1 MATLQD
7 NDIWYVRLPD
17 GRILRSRN
25 TVSLRYH
32 VRRGRIPPTS
42 RVRRS
47 ATAAWQALHE
57 VDELAEAAAVAV
69 APSHKHKGHLN
80 PLGRMRSRTAIQ
92 EARLLGVRGLVREL
106 LDALDS
112 SLNRAKMGMACLL
125 GMLGGIGWTTWNLL
139 NETLKEQPQWW
150 NVAASAWAVL
160 LLLAACLGIS
170 AITKY
175 TAIEL
180 SKMRQPRPKDLW
192 PSVAG
197 QAVRLAAA
205 LLLVV
210 GGGVL
215 MIWLLRSLPDWLLLQ
230 RTADNPWWGYAASAA
245 LVLRLILEVVFWPV
259 IALAPLLLSPIL
271 VVQDYGF
278 LGGVREWWRL
288 LRQHLS
294 RIFLYE
300 ALATALAAIFTVPLL
315 IAIGIASW
323 SMGVNW
329 SMGITDGVVQAAVI
343 VLGGIALTPLIANL
357 LVANVFIYL
366 NLRFEFF
373 HSAR

>member
-1 MATLQD
+1 MHTLQD
-7 NDIWYVRLPD
+7 NDVWFVRLPD
-17 GRILRSRN
+17 GRVLRSRN

-47 ATAAWQALHE
+47 ATDAWQTLQE
-57 VDELAEAAAVAV
+57 VEELAEAVAIAVAR
-69 APSHKHKGHLN
+69 SHKNNGHLN
-80 PLGRMRSRTAIQ
+80 PLGRMRSRSAFQ
-92 EARLLGVRGLVREL
+92 EARLLGVRGLVPEL

-112 SLNRAKMGMACLL
+112 SLNRAKMGVACLL
-125 GMLGGIGWTTWNLL
+125 GMLGAIGWITWDLL
-139 NETLKEQPQWW
+139 NATLKENEEWW
-150 NVAASAWAVL
+150 IVAASGWAVL

-170 AITKY
+170 AITQF

-180 SKMRQPRPKDLW
+180 SKMRQPRPAELW
-192 PSVAG
+192 PSVLG
-197 QAVRLAAA
+197 QTVRLAAA

-210 GGGVL
+210 GGGVGL
-215 MIWLLRSLPDWLLLQ
+215 ILFLRWLPVWLLPQ
-230 RTADNPWWGYAASAA
+230 PADNPSWSYAASAA

-271 VVQDYGF
+271 VVQDYGV

-288 LRQHLS
+288 LRQHLG

-300 ALATALAAIFTVPLL
+300 ALATTLAAIFTVPLL
-315 IAIGIASW
+315 IPIGIASW
-323 SMGVNW
+323 P
-329 SMGITDGVVQAAVI
+329 MGIFDGVVHADGVVQAAVI
-343 VLGGIALTPLIANL
+343 VLAGIALTPLIAYL

>member
-1 MATLQD
+1 MNTLQD
-7 NDIWYVRLPD
+7 SDLWYVRLPD
-17 GRILRSRN
+17 GRVIRSRN

-32 VRRGRIPPTS
+32 VRRGRIPPGS
-42 RVRRS
+42 RVRR
-47 ATAAWQALHE
+47 APTDAWQKLHE
-57 VDELAEAAAVAV
+57 VADLAEAAAVAV
-69 APSHKHKGHLN
+69 ARAHKNNGQLDALTRK
-80 PLGRMRSRTAIQ
+80 RSRTAFQ
-92 EARLLGVRGLVREL
+92 ETRLLGVRGMVREL

-112 SLNRAKMGMACLL
+112 SLNRAKMGTACLL
-125 GMLGGIGWTTWNLL
+125 GMLGAIGSITWMLVG
-139 NETLKEQPQWW
+139 TLPVEWRTP
-150 NVAASAWAVL
+150 AASAWAVL

-170 AITKY
+170 TITQY

-180 SKMRQPRPKDLW
+180 SKMRQPRLRELW
-192 PSVAG
+192 PSVVG
-197 QAVRLAAA
+197 QTVRLAAA

-210 GGGVL
+210 GGGVAL
-215 MIWLLRSLPDWLLLQ
+215 ILCLRWLPGWLPD
-230 RTADNPWWGYAASAA
+230 DHPWWGYAASAA

-271 VVQDYGF
+271 VVQDYGV

-288 LRQHLS
+288 LRQHLG

-300 ALATALAAIFTVPLL
+300 ALATTLAAIFTVPLL
-315 IAIGIASW
+315 IPIGIASW
-323 SMGVNW
+323 SMG
-329 SMGITDGVVQAAVI
+329 DHQPQVVEATVT
-343 VLGGIALTPLIANL
+343 VLRGIALTPLIAYL